1 MSEDAGHEL
10 QVAIVNVL
18 KADPDVSTM
27 TAGRVYDRVPLDAGY
42 PYISFGPEQDIPED
56 ADCIEASEIILQIDV
71 WSQDPGFR
79 EARRIGKAVKR
90 ALTDEAITLTDN
102 ALVYFEFD
110 GRRVLRDPDGNTS
123 HVVLTFRA
131 GVEHH

>member
-1 MSEDAGHEL
+1 MSEDAGHEI
-10 QVAIVNVL
+10 QVAIVTAL
-18 KADPDVSTM
+18 KADSDVAAM
-27 TAGRVYDRVPLDAGY
+27 TGGRVYDRVPANAEY

-79 EARRIGKAVKR
+79 EARRVGKAVKR
-90 ALTDEAITLTDN
+90 ALTEDAITLADN
-102 ALVYFEFD
+102 ALVYFEYD